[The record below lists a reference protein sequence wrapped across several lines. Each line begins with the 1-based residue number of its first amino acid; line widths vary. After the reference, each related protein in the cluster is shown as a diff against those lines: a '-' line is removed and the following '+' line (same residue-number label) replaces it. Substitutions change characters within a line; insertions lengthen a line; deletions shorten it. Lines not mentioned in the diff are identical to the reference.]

1 MKKLTAFLLTLVL
14 VIQFAACKA
23 ALEETSAAD
32 TGSETTSETSETQSE
47 PAVIRTEEYGVIHEP
62 EFGGIYIT
70 ITIDDFND
78 QYDITYGDSVNV
90 YFSNG
95 AEFLDIPYYN
105 GYYCKPGENL
115 LVAYPGYDYI
125 KVACNFGEDLFVTA
139 GLSEND
145 TAWIELNEEEK
156 YLDNQIAR
164 DITYVDDRALYPTDQ
179 IFANFRSCNVG
190 DLKQDIL
197 YRSASPC
204 DNQHNRAAYVDA
216 LCREAGINYILDL
229 ADTDAKIQGYMS
241 KPDYASEYFTML
253 YERGDVGP
261 LGLSANYGSQDFKD
275 KLTAGLVAMLD
286 DDGPYLVNCTEGKDR
301 TGLVIMIFEMLA
313 GASYDEMLEDYMVTY
328 FNYYGIAG
336 FTDSN
341 RYRLI
346 KENLFDDML
355 RTAMGVK
362 EDFPLED
369 VDFVPYA
376 QNYLSDAGMTD
387 TQIDM
392 LRAKLVE

>member
-139 GLSEND
+139 GLS
-145 TAWIELNEEEK
+145 
-156 YLDNQIAR
+156 
-164 DITYVDDRALYPTDQ
+164 
-179 IFANFRSCNVG
+179 
-190 DLKQDIL
+190 
-197 YRSASPC
+197 
-204 DNQHNRAAYVDA
+204 
-216 LCREAGINYILDL
+216 
-229 ADTDAKIQGYMS
+229 
-241 KPDYASEYFTML
+241 
-253 YERGDVGP
+253 
-261 LGLSANYGSQDFKD
+261 
-275 KLTAGLVAMLD
+275 
-286 DDGPYLVNCTEGKDR
+286 
-301 TGLVIMIFEMLA
+301 
-313 GASYDEMLEDYMVTY
+313 
-328 FNYYGIAG
+328 
-336 FTDSN
+336 
-341 RYRLI
+341 
-346 KENLFDDML
+346 
-355 RTAMGVK
+355 
-362 EDFPLED
+362 
-369 VDFVPYA
+369 
-376 QNYLSDAGMTD
+376 
-387 TQIDM
+387 
-392 LRAKLVE
+392 